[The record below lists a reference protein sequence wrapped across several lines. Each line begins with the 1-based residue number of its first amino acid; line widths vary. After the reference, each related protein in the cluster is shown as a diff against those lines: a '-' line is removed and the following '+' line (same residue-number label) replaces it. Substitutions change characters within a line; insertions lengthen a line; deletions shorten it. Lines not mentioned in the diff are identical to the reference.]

1 MELKRKLTINEI
13 ILLLTL
19 YILDHIFLL
28 ILKTKS
34 MSLLAIKDTELEESK
49 QREEQERKR
58 ADEAI

>member
-1 MELKRKLTINEI
+1 
-13 ILLLTL
+13 
-19 YILDHIFLL
+19 
-28 ILKTKS
+28 